1 MPQRTLIALL
11 ASLLLVLA
19 ACGDNGAEPQAD
31 DEDAEAQGEE
41 DAAEEE
47 LAAEP
52 EPVELE
58 DGVAGT
64 VEDDEISDGEVAEA
78 TEELAGNPQIEAQ
91 IEQGQLTEE
100 LLPTVALEQAIQ
112 TQVLER
118 GADDLGVEVGEAE
131 LEAAEE
137 ELVEDMGGPDE
148 FDDQLDEAGLN
159 EEDLE
164 ETLRLEAL
172 INGVQEQL
180 DVDEAAAEDE
190 EAPMGPD
197 GQPVDPAEAAF
208 QEWFYEQMVGT
219 DIAVDEE
226 YGVWVAEQG
235 TIMPPEDLL
244 PEQPEQPEM
253 SPEDLEDMEDMDP
266 EELEELM
273 EQMNG

>member
-41 DAAEEE
+41 DAAEEGP
-47 LAAEP
+47 AAEP

-235 TIMPPEDLL
+235 TIMPPEELL
-244 PEQPEQPEM
+244 PEQPEQPSM